1 MGVRLMKRRYR
12 SYVKCKNCGLNIR
25 LPFECRFMYPLH
37 FSATCHNCGH
47 TDVYHR
53 LEVIQE
59 NDEHCQQKLEKVE
72 KRIKPLQDAVTQYL
86 LHSIVYTTT
95 QTLIETL
102 STLKQLGGYRGEDQV
117 THVSNIPNIMKNLK
131 NPICPEEGGQRNS
144 STWK

>member
-1 MGVRLMKRRYR
+1 VKRK
-12 SYVKCKNCGLNIR
+12 SYVKCKNCGLNIQ

-59 NDEHCQQKLEKVE
+59 DDEFCENELEKVE
-72 KRIKPLQDAVTQYL
+72 KRTKPLRDAVTQYL
-86 LHSIVYTTT
+86 LHSIVYITT

-102 STLKQLGGYRGEDQV
+102 KQTLGAIGGVKGDKIKRTKQVSPTPYPRIFESATIDQ
-117 THVSNIPNIMKNLK
+117 
-131 NPICPEEGGQRNS
+131 
-144 STWK
+144 